1 VLMAIKR
8 TSLIMLL
15 LVTAGCQT
23 DLFFGQIEGAGGKV
37 IAPNGRTPV
46 YRAKVVIEDVEP
58 GGYYGETL
66 TTAAGDFSFESI
78 PDAKYRM
85 DISSPNGLFGTVSYA
100 EVLDGH
106 SPGGVE
112 IIMSPLREGTF
123 VDVAGRYDDM
133 GVVLSDLGYL
143 YRTMEAEAL
152 AQPTNPLAGADVA
165 FLGSGIDVALAE
177 DDRVV
182 ANLKSFV
189 SAGGRLIVS
198 DRAWPFIEAA
208 WPARINWGADPAIGN
223 GGQEIVATIAD
234 GDLKRCATVTSW
246 RIRHD
251 LGAWAVPESTVGT
264 VFVRGDV
271 DTSTG
276 PREGVPLLVGFEDGA
291 GFVAFSTF
299 AWRTQYARGRL
310 PVRVLNYLIANR

>member
-1 VLMAIKR
+1 VLMAIRR
-8 TSLIMLL
+8 TFPIMLL
-15 LVTAGCQT
+15 LLTAACQT
-23 DLFFGQIEGAGGKV
+23 DLFFGQVEGAGGKV

-46 YRAKVVIEDVEP
+46 YKAKVVIEDVEP
-58 GGYYGETL
+58 GGYYGETF
-66 TTAAGDFSFESI
+66 TTAAGDFSFESV

-85 DISSPNGLFGTVSYA
+85 DISSPNGLFGTVYYA
-100 EVLDGH
+100 EVVDGH

-112 IIMSPLREGTF
+112 IVMSPLREGTF
-123 VDVAGRYDDM
+123 VDVAGRYDDV

-189 SAGGRLIVS
+189 AAGGRLIVS

-208 WPARINWGADPAIGN
+208 WPARIDWAADPAIGS
-223 GGQEIVATIAD
+223 GGREIVATIAD
-234 GDLKRCATVTSW
+234 NDLRRCATVATW
-246 RIRHD
+246 RIAYN
-251 LGAWAVPESTVGT
+251 LGGWALPESTAGT

-271 DTSTG
+271 DTSAG
-276 PREGVPLLVGFEDGA
+276 PRKDTPLLVGFEDGA
-291 GFVAFSTF
+291 GFVAYSTF
-299 AWRTQYARGRL
+299 AWRTQYAQGRVA
-310 PVRVLNYLIANR
+310 VRVLNYLIANR